1 MKNRMYPFNYN
12 FQEESGFKSYFDQ
25 RKPTRTKVC
34 ETVYK
39 PTEVNTFMSQNEA
52 PSPNIANI
60 TGYTALDEAEDNT
73 ETVDEVPEVKPE
85 EKEDVADDPEKEDDQ
100 I

>member
-25 RKPTRTKVC
+25 RKPTRTEVC

-39 PTEVNTFMSQNEA
+39 PTEVGTFMSQSEA

-60 TGYTALDEAEDNT
+60 TGYTALDEAEDGT
-73 ETVDEVPEVKPE
+73 KTVAEIPEVKPE
-85 EKEDVADDPEKEDDQ
+85 EKEEVINDSKEEDGQ
-100 I
+100 N

>member
-1 MKNRMYPFNYN
+1 MKKIFPFNYS

-25 RKPTRTKVC
+25 RKPTRTEVC

-39 PTEVNTFMSQNEA
+39 PTEVGTFMSQSEA

-60 TGYTALDEAEDNT
+60 AGYTALDKAEDGT
-73 ETVDEVPEVKPE
+73 KTVAEVPEVKPE
-85 EKEDVADDPEKEDDQ
+85 EKEEVMNDSKEEDDQ